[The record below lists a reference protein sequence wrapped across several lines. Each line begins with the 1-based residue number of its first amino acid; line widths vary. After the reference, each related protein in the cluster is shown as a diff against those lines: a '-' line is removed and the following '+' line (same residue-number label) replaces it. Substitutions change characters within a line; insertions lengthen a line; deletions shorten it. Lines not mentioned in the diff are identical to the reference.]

1 MKPEWETLK
10 TNSNVFASDRLK
22 VIGGWLVVT
31 SLLSTQGKVLQIQQ
45 TFIKD
50 GGHTWDIEDEGEGK

>member
-1 MKPEWETLK
+1 MKPRWESVLK
-10 TNSNVFASDRLK
+10 DNMFATDRLK

-31 SLLSTQGKVLQIQQ
+31 SLLSTQGSVLQIEQ

-50 GGHTWDIEDEGEGK
+50 SGHIWNIDYLNQ